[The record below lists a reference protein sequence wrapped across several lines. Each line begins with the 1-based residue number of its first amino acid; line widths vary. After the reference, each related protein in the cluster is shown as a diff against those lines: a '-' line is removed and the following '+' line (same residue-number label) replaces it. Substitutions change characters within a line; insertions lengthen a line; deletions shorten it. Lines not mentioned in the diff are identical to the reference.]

1 MFCLYLQSSSAS
13 RQPKSLNLMFFA
25 NPVAKRVTLRN
36 FSLTRPD
43 TVPITG
49 KYFIFIKNPQA
60 LLQSEKIRT
69 LSFPPTLHI
78 EYVEIQ
84 A

>member
-13 RQPKSLNLMFFA
+13 RQPKSLNLMFFV

-36 FSLTRPD
+36 FSLTL
-43 TVPITG
+43 T
-49 KYFIFIKNPQA
+49 YFIFIKNPQA